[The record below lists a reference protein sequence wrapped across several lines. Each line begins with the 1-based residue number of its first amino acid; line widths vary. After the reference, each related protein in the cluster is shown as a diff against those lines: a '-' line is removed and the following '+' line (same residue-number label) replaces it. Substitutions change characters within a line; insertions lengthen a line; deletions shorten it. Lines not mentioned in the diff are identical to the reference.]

1 MTGVRACGFLGLGA
15 MGGPMAANLAKSQFR
30 VVGYDPSAPA
40 LDALEAA
47 GGHRA
52 ASAAAAAQGQKL
64 LVVMVATPEQAE
76 AALFGPEG
84 AVPALA
90 PGATVVL
97 HSTVPPAFVEALAAR
112 LAAAGHLLL
121 DAPVSGGQKGAQAGA
136 LTVMASGS
144 AEAFAAAEPE
154 LDVVAK
160 RVFRLGDKPGAGA
173 NAKIAHQL
181 LAGAHIVVAAEAIAM
196 ATKAGIDPRL
206 FFEIVTESAGNS
218 WMFQNRGPHM
228 LDGDFTP
235 LSAVEIFVKDLGIV
249 LETGRAL
256 RFPLPMAA
264 AAHQQFLA
272 AAAAG
277 HGRADDA
284 AVVKVYEALAQVDVA
299 QAAKKRGA

>member
-1 MTGVRACGFLGLGA
+1 MSPVRSCGFLGLGA
-15 MGGPMAANLAKSQFR
+15 MGGAMAANLAKSQFR
-30 VVGYDPSAPA
+30 VVGFDPARPA

-52 ASAAAAAQGQKL
+52 GTPAGAARDQPL
-64 LVVMVATPEQAE
+64 LVVMVATPEQVE
-76 AALFGPEG
+76 AALFGPDG
-84 AVPALA
+84 AVAALA
-90 PGATVVL
+90 KGAAVVL
-97 HSTVPPAFVEALAAR
+97 HSTVPPAYVEELAAK
-112 LAAAGHLLL
+112 LAALGHPLL

-136 LTVMASGS
+136 LTIMASGS
-144 AEAFAAAEPE
+144 AEAFAAAEVE
-154 LDVVAK
+154 LGVVSQ
-160 RVFRLGDKPGAGA
+160 RVFRLGDKPGMGA

-206 FFEIVTESAGNS
+206 FFEIVTASAGNS

-249 LETGRAL
+249 LEAGRAL

-272 AAAAG
+272 AAGSG
-277 HGRADDA
+277 HGREDDA
-284 AVVKVYEALAQVDVA
+284 AVVKVYEKLARVEVA
-299 QAAKKRGA
+299 KAAKKAE

>member
-1 MTGVRACGFLGLGA
+1 MSAARSCGFLGLGA
-15 MGGPMAANLAKSQFR
+15 MGGPMAANLVRSQFR
-30 VVGYDPSAPA
+30 VVGFDPAVPA

-52 ASAAAAAQGQKL
+52 STPAAAAKDQPM
-64 LVVMVATPEQAE
+64 LVVMAATPEQVE
-76 AALFGPEG
+76 AALFGPDG

-90 PGATVVL
+90 KSATVVL
-97 HSTVPPAFVEALAAR
+97 HSTVPPAFVEALAAK
-112 LAAAGHLLL
+112 LAQLGHPLL

-136 LTVMASGS
+136 LSVMAAGP
-144 AEAFAAAEPE
+144 AEAFAAAEAE
-154 LDVVAK
+154 LDAVAQ
-160 RVFRLGDKPGAGA
+160 RVFRLGDRPGMGA

-196 ATKAGIDPRL
+196 ATRAGIDPRL
-206 FFEIVTESAGNS
+206 FFEIVTASAGNS

-228 LDGDFTP
+228 LDGDYAP

-272 AAAAG
+272 AAGAG
-277 HGRADDA
+277 HGREDDA
-284 AVVKVYEALAQVDVA
+284 AVVKVYEKLAQVDVA
-299 QAAKKRGA
+299 KAAKKAE